1 METSVCLAEYLS
13 PAAHM
18 VVIKD
23 VKIFQNGVSQEYS
36 DLDIT
41 QMIGRAVSLTR
52 LNIMCDN
59 TRVLSLTR
67 DDPSLVGPV

>member
-1 METSVCLAEYLS
+1 METNICLAEYLP

-23 VKIFQNGVSQEYS
+23 VKLFQNGVSQEYS

-41 QMIGRAVSLTR
+41 QMIGRAVSSTC
-52 LNIMCDN
+52 LNIICDM
-59 TRVLSLTR
+59 T
-67 DDPSLVGPV
+67 

>member
-1 METSVCLAEYLS
+1 METSVCLAECLP

-23 VKIFQNGVSQEYS
+23 VKLFQNGVSQEYS

-52 LNIMCDN
+52 LNIMCDM
-59 TRVLSLTR
+59 T
-67 DDPSLVGPV
+67 